1 MGGGGEKKNRPL
13 HLVFLCFQLIKE
25 TSRLRTNKI
34 SIQEQTDKRNGAGGD
49 GRKIDG
55 EQKTN
60 RRKEGSRNRE
70 KKHKEKR
77 ATKQTK
83 RATETSE
90 PKTNR
95 RREREDAERP
105 PLRLR
110 RRPGSSNEGAPHK
123 SPATPPFSCCRLYG
137 LTCLPSFTQ
146 TYLVFHWS
154 TLGRLV
160 LRSLSPVV
168 AFMALLV
175 YRVLLR
181 VTLFSIGV
189 HWVA

>member
-1 MGGGGEKKNRPL
+1 MGAKSTANKKP
-13 HLVFLCFQLIKE
+13 IE
-25 TSRLRTNKI
+25 
-34 SIQEQTDKRNGAGGD
+34 E
-49 GRKIDG
+49 
-55 EQKTN
+55 
-60 RRKEGSRNRE
+60 RKEAE
-70 KKHKEKR
+70 TEKKKHKEKR